1 MENIVIT
8 DAKKR
13 IDKVVSEYRNSVGKA
28 AFTIRVK
35 DKYRMDFRHM
45 VVYMFILVFSIL
57 MYKIMFI
64 PSIVSGFVALIG
76 IMASL
81 TPYYFDKF
89 KEKIW
94 TDDYITE
101 FDLFYLCE
109 HEHLYSIIIDEIKG
123 GNRMTYTWLE
133 KNTNEIC
140 NFIKERIEAD
150 KLKVLAEKLKKEK

>member
-109 HEHLYSIIIDEIKG
+109 HEHWIGPYISIHFLSLNPLLVRRRRYSRG
-123 GNRMTYTWLE
+123 
-133 KNTNEIC
+133 
-140 NFIKERIEAD
+140 ERYPSA
-150 KLKVLAEKLKKEK
+150 LCGCHSL

>member
-13 IDKVVSEYRNSVGKA
+13 IEEVVSGYRNGVGKSDYV
-28 AFTIRVK
+28 IRVK
-35 DKYRMDFRHM
+35 DEYRMDFRH
-45 VVYMFILVFSIL
+45 VFFFSILLISSVL
-57 MYKIMFI
+57 MYKIMF
-64 PSIVSGFVALIG
+64 PPAIVSGVVGLIG

-81 TPYYFDKF
+81 TPYIFDRF

-109 HEHLYSIIIDEIKG
+109 HEHLYSIIINEIKG

-133 KNTNEIC
+133 NNTNEIC
-140 NFIKERIEAD
+140 NFIKGRIEAD
-150 KLKVLAEKLKKEK
+150 KLKVLVEKLNKEK